1 MANSKYEYVKSF
13 EVEDEVMVPNL
24 IVVRINGRDFSRFSV
39 IHEFEKPNDE
49 KSLNLMN
56 SCATAVLEEYPDIVF
71 SYGFSDEY
79 SFVFQK
85 DSKLYQR
92 RARFAPIKQPSQVV
106 AIVAIDVGCSGKGNS
121 YPGSTFNSDHTTFA
135 YQIAKILS
143 LIVSFFTSVFVT
155 KWKEYFPQME
165 LRFPPSFQ
173 SRVISCASMEVL
185 QAYLAW
191 RQNNCHVRNQ
201 YNTCLWMLIRSGK
214 TEREAR
220 EILKLEDIV
229 KYKND
234 GTPVKRVRREVIVD
248 YSGNV
253 ASRSFW
259 KGHSY
264 LLYDVGNFEKDI
276 NKVKP
281 EYVKSFQFEHKLM
294 PFTWIVVRID
304 GCHFHRFSEV
314 HGFEKPND
322 GQALNLMNS
331 CAVAVVQEFQ
341 DIVFS
346 YGVSDEYRILSFIRG
361 MPGFSSI
368 TLFDSYAT
376 VSINTISGKTVQF
389 KMAGQSNVHCHT
401 GSAPGGKFW
410 VHHAY
415 SGQLGL
421 GDAGIKGILARVGDS
436 CQSLDDRGAVRKWRF
451 RDSDEVE
458 RGDGGR
464 VFDVVSARVFGV
476 PGEVLFVAIRCG
488 CGWWRRGK
496 GGVAVGGDDELGSRE
511 KEWRGVQQDDRGIRK
526 AKNWKDFFP
535 EKELKYPPCFDGR
548 AVCYPSTE
556 ILRDYLAWRQVDCH
570 INNQYNTCFWMLVK
584 SGKSKREAQD
594 YLKEVETE
602 MHNDGPREKF
612 QKKVVVEHCDII
624 GQSFWKAHP
633 SIIDESSIHV

>member
-92 RARFAPIKQPSQVV
+92 RAS
-106 AIVAIDVGCSGKGNS
+106 
-121 YPGSTFNSDHTTFA
+121 
-135 YQIAKILS
+135 KILS

-220 EILKLEDIV
+220 EILKDTQKQEKHELLFQQFGINYKKLPSMFRQGSCVLKRGLEDIV

-234 GTPVKRVRREVIVD
+234 GTPVKRARREVIVD

-259 KGHSY
+259 KEHSY
-264 LLYDVGNFEKDI
+264 LLYVVGNFEKDI

-304 GCHFHRFSEV
+304 GCHFHS
-314 HGFEKPND
+314 G
-322 GQALNLMNS
+322 
-331 CAVAVVQEFQ
+331 
-341 DIVFS
+341 IVSVF
-346 YGVSDEYRILSFIRG
+346 VSF
-361 MPGFSSI
+361 FSSV
-368 TLFDSYAT
+368 Y
-376 VSINTISGKTVQF
+376 VMK
-389 KMAGQSNVHCHT
+389 
-401 GSAPGGKFW
+401 
-410 VHHAY
+410 
-415 SGQLGL
+415 
-421 GDAGIKGILARVGDS
+421 
-436 CQSLDDRGAVRKWRF
+436 
-451 RDSDEVE
+451 
-458 RGDGGR
+458 
-464 VFDVVSARVFGV
+464 
-476 PGEVLFVAIRCG
+476 
-488 CGWWRRGK
+488 
-496 GGVAVGGDDELGSRE
+496 
-511 KEWRGVQQDDRGIRK
+511 
-526 AKNWKDFFP
+526 WKDFFP

-594 YLKEVETE
+594 YLKGTRAQEKNELLVQQFGVDYQTLPVMFRQGSSIFWVKEVETE
-602 MHNDGPREKF
+602 MHNDGPQEKF

-633 SIIDESSIHV
+633 SILDESSIQV

>member
-92 RARFAPIKQPSQVV
+92 RAS
-106 AIVAIDVGCSGKGNS
+106 
-121 YPGSTFNSDHTTFA
+121 
-135 YQIAKILS
+135 KILS

-220 EILKLEDIV
+220 EILKDTQKQEKHELLFQQFGINYKKLPSMFRQGSCVLKRGLEDIV

-234 GTPVKRVRREVIVD
+234 GTPVKRARREVIVD

-259 KGHSY
+259 KEHSY
-264 LLYDVGNFEKDI
+264 LLYVVGNFEKDI

-314 HGFEKPND
+314 HEFEKPND

-331 CAVAVVQEFQ
+331 CAVAVVKEFQ

-346 YGVSDEYRILSFIRG
+346 YGVSDEYSFVLKKDSQLYQRHASGIVSVFVSF
-361 MPGFSSI
+361 FSSV
-368 TLFDSYAT
+368 Y
-376 VSINTISGKTVQF
+376 VMK
-389 KMAGQSNVHCHT
+389 
-401 GSAPGGKFW
+401 
-410 VHHAY
+410 
-415 SGQLGL
+415 
-421 GDAGIKGILARVGDS
+421 
-436 CQSLDDRGAVRKWRF
+436 
-451 RDSDEVE
+451 
-458 RGDGGR
+458 
-464 VFDVVSARVFGV
+464 
-476 PGEVLFVAIRCG
+476 
-488 CGWWRRGK
+488 
-496 GGVAVGGDDELGSRE
+496 
-511 KEWRGVQQDDRGIRK
+511 
-526 AKNWKDFFP
+526 WKDFFP

-594 YLKEVETE
+594 YLKGTRAQEKNELLVQQFGVDYQTLPVMFRQGSSIFWVKEVETE
-602 MHNDGPREKF
+602 MHNDGPQEKF

-633 SIIDESSIHV
+633 SILDESSIQV